1 MVDIV
6 SMILALN
13 GATRSDQ
20 IPPRQRAQD
29 LPDTLLLV
37 VLPCRIVLLELM
49 SPLKAALIKCV
60 MAERGLELEVQFGL
74 GGTGALASVVEG
86 PGEPNDAPHSGG
98 RKRYGYS
105 SCATFF
111 QAVAAAR
118 IRCQS
123 SPRSFSWLRLN
134 HSICILYIRLL
145 FYSISSKTKVSLAIF
160 FVALYIWRLFR
171 LACRFYKAPRS
182 LEHR

>member
-86 PGEPNDAPHSGG
+86 PGEPNDAPPFGRSEALRVLQLRDFLPSSGCCQDPMPELSQKLFLAEVESFYLHSLHQITLLQYILKNQGLLG
-98 RKRYGYS
+98 HLLC
-105 SCATFF
+105 CALHLA
-111 QAVAAAR
+111 AVP
-118 IRCQS
+118 
-123 SPRSFSWLRLN
+123 PRMP
-134 HSICILYIRLL
+134 LL
-145 FYSISSKTKVSLAIF
+145 
-160 FVALYIWRLFR
+160 
-171 LACRFYKAPRS
+171 
-182 LEHR
+182 